1 MEENQRAAL
10 ASIVHGISRL
20 DATSRS
26 GFRDGGG
33 RTTRVGYVNRNDQE
47 LRGGPLPSRDA
58 EREFQPAT
66 LEIPLKSSFLE
77 LREGA

>member
-1 MEENQRAAL
+1 M
-10 ASIVHGISRL
+10 
-20 DATSRS
+20 T

-47 LRGGPLPSRDA
+47 LSGGPLPSRDA

-66 LEIPLKSSFLE
+66 LEIPLKTSFLE
-77 LREGA
+77 F